1 MTSDAWLLPLARIAH
16 AVGYLGFA
24 LIILSMVYSLRKRR
38 WLVKGGGMT
47 GWLWLHH
54 VAGFVGGLLALG
66 HTLGNLRGLGVW
78 LAVSLVVVLATSAVA
93 LVEARVTAPVRRAN
107 AEVGR
112 RRAARDALD
121 ASYRELLAKGI
132 AWTYEGH
139 DIYARLTAEIETLKQ
154 AEAEAGRLS
163 ESSPK
168 LHWWLPVHIGATAAM
183 FGLVMVHIWAK
194 VALGG
199 VGL

>member
-1 MTSDAWLLPLARIAH
+1 M
-16 AVGYLGFA
+16 GYLGFA

-38 WLVKGGGMT
+38 WLLKGGGMT

-78 LAVSLVVVLATSAVA
+78 LAVALVMVLATSG
-93 LVEARVTAPVRRAN
+93 LSLIEARVTAPVRRAVV
-107 AEVGR
+107 EVGR
-112 RRAARDALD
+112 RRAARDSLD
-121 ASYRELLAKGI
+121 RSYRELLAKGI

-139 DIYARLTAEIETLKQ
+139 DIYARLTAEIEAVKK
-154 AEAEAGRLS
+154 AEDEAERLHV
-163 ESSPK
+163 SSPK
-168 LHWWLPVHIGATAAM
+168 LHWWLPVHIAATSAL
-183 FGLVMVHIWAK
+183 FGIVAVHIWAK